1 MKIFLIISTLF
12 LLSGCAG
19 VKVIDMQS
27 TPVEQTV
34 IHPNLPAQLSMR
46 KVDWTVFNRA
56 KIEKLLADYPD
67 QEIVLFALS
76 AKGYENLSLNVAEI
90 IRYVK
95 EQKNVIIY
103 YREILP
109 EAETLLEEANTE
121 E

>member
-1 MKIFLIISTLF
+1 MRILLIISSLF
-12 LLSGCAG
+12 LLSACSG
-19 VKVIDMQS
+19 VKVVDVKANV
-27 TPVEQTV
+27 VEQTV
-34 IHPNLPAQLSMR
+34 IHPPLPAQLSMR

-56 KIEKLLADYPD
+56 KIEQLLADYPD
-67 QEIVLFALS
+67 REIVLFALS
-76 AKGYENLSLNVAEI
+76 AKGYENLSLNVGEI

-109 EAETLLEEANTE
+109 EAGELIEESNTE

>member
-12 LLSGCAG
+12 LLSACNGA
-19 VKVIDMQS
+19 KVVDIKADV
-27 TPVEQTV
+27 VEQTV

-95 EQKNVIIY
+95 EQKNIIIY

-109 EAETLLEEANTE
+109 AAKDLIEESANE

>member
-1 MKIFLIISTLF
+1 MRTFLIISTIL
-12 LLSGCAG
+12 LLSACSGA
-19 VKVIDMQS
+19 KVVDIKA
-27 TPVEQTV
+27 TPVQQTI
-34 IHPNLPAQLSMR
+34 IHPPVPAQLSMR
-46 KVDWTVFNRA
+46 NVEWTVFNRA

-76 AKGYENLSLNVAEI
+76 AKGYENLSLNVGEI

-109 EAETLLEEANTE
+109 EADSLLEEADTE

>member
-1 MKIFLIISTLF
+1 
-12 LLSGCAG
+12 
-19 VKVIDMQS
+19 
-27 TPVEQTV
+27 
-34 IHPNLPAQLSMR
+34 MR
-46 KVDWTVFNRA
+46 NVDWTVFNRA

-109 EAETLLEEANTE
+109 EAEKLLEEANTE

>member
-1 MKIFLIISTLF
+1 MRILLIISALF
-12 LLSGCAG
+12 LISACSG
-19 VKVIDMQS
+19 VKVVDVKADV
-27 TPVEQTV
+27 VEQTV

-67 QEIVLFALS
+67 REIVLFALS

-109 EAETLLEEANTE
+109 EANTLIEEADTE

>member
-1 MKIFLIISTLF
+1 MRILLIISTL
-12 LLSGCAG
+12 LLISACSG
-19 VKVIDMQS
+19 VKVVDVKADV
-27 TPVEQTV
+27 VEQTV

-67 QEIVLFALS
+67 REIVLFALS
-76 AKGYENLSLNVAEI
+76 AKGYENLSLNVGEI

-103 YREILP
+103 YIEILP
-109 EAETLLEEANTE
+109 GADTLTE
-121 E
+121 EDNTKE